1 MGIDQGSYSPHVLHK
16 VVYAGV
22 HNTSFAA
29 GSKDLQVLS
38 GLNVSQKQVERLTK
52 RIGQERVDQ
61 RESQVA
67 AFLKLP
73 LLKKVSSPVAH
84 PPDLAVVSMDGGRLQ
99 I

>member
-1 MGIDQGSYSPHVLHK
+1 M
-16 VVYAGV
+16 
-22 HNTSFAA
+22 
-29 GSKDLQVLS
+29 LS

-73 LLKKVSSPVAH
+73 LLEKVSSPVAH

-99 I
+99 ILVPLQVINSTV